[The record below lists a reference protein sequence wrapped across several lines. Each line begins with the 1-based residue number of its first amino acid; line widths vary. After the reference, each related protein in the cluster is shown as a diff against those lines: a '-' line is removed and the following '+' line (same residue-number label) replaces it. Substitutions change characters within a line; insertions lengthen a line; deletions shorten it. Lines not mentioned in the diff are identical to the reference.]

1 MSELIRHNEPTPM
14 IQKPCKEILVS
25 IGKFHCKLV
34 MDELV
39 TLLQPHIIGHFMVL
53 ETLGQLSRSN
63 LDDSVLYIKPIL
75 GTTIPMLSLIKQD
88 FQKQSYANA
97 IQLFCDA
104 IIEYK
109 SNEERGSTS
118 SNLSNEPDLM
128 ETASTSETIS
138 LSDVEIVEDETKPID
153 SGRDKIARN
162 QLDISAEIGITYGNR
177 LILINF
183 N

>member
-1 MSELIRHNEPTPM
+1 MSELIRHSEPTPM

-39 TLLQPHIIGHFMVL
+39 TLLQPHQIGHFMVL

-75 GTTIPMLSLIKQD
+75 GTTAPMLSLIKQD
-88 FQKQSYANA
+88 FQKQSYASA

-104 IIEYK
+104 ITKYK
-109 SNEERGSTS
+109 SYEERGSTS
-118 SNLSNEPDLM
+118 SNLSNEPDI
-128 ETASTSETIS
+128 ETASSSETIS
-138 LSDVEIVEDETKPID
+138 LSDVEIVEEETKPVE
-153 SGRDKIARN
+153 SGRNKIARN
-162 QLDISAEIGITYGNR
+162 QLDISAEIGFSYGNTA
-177 LILINF
+177 I
-183 N
+183 